1 MYQITPISWINKI
14 LLISSVGCA
23 TLCLIIE
30 NYLGFIT
37 FSIIWSLIVIISS
50 TWLCC
55 YILKSTIK
63 PTDSIYLKP
72 YKEWLIKKLNL
83 QNLDDSSRIKNN
95 KIHKNILTE
104 SQIDKFVDYIEEKFI
119 KNWYDMITDDET
131 FSNESRKILKEL
143 IQKLVDEISNING
156 TCLVK
161 KIADILLVHLK
172 EFRRALRRIE
182 KGTAKNLNDAY
193 KYSHTGVKNS
203 SSLEYSVYRSVT
215 LVAREI
221 LPRDLLSSLPGQFL
235 ISVLSKQLLTMMIEV
250 SKPEKIINQVSN
262 ILKPSDQ
269 SVLANGIINTD
280 VTIKKTPTIDLSIDP
295 SEKIKCDV
303 KTDEVNSAKGSDQSS
318 SSDGDV
324 ISLKNESKAGLWAD
338 SIDDIDDKNSPV
350 YEEPT
355 DFATTIERLRNL
367 LHEKATT
374 DTSPIQNEDL
384 SYEFCERSQF
394 LNLAITKT
402 ECYTAVDGS
411 QQILYCIQ
419 FDDIEQN
426 GECTFEKTTTIVKKQ
441 YSDFVKLHS
450 NLLDLIKSKSIPEIN
465 LPDGGRAEMEM
476 YLRTLCIHLG
486 DSSLQLR
493 HFLKPNIS
501 VEKKADVVGARFD
514 GILAKTVTGVF
525 NTLKTVVPVFEMNEE
540 DIPLPTLVPLADI
553 NWNFVEDDEGSKII
567 DELEQLMNERTDYC
581 YEAVEATEET
591 NTSQLFTEWWETKH
605 DHQYDDEF
613 DEINENLMMT
623 CIAIDIVCEIL
634 GGSGST
640 STFRQEAVVR
650 WFKLLFGSYCEKNIN
665 LKINNLFNI
674 LQDNIDNIFLNNN
687 NNNIDEKFV
696 NEILDK
702 LSNNL
707 TIIFG
712 RNSIIKMLQFLVDSS
727 KTDKINLDFI
737 LRIFDAGTSEFLAT
751 CKNKKQ

>member
-14 LLISSVGCA
+14 LLISSIGCT

-30 NYLGFIT
+30 NYLDFIT
-37 FSIIWSLIVIISS
+37 FSLIWSFIVITTS

-63 PTDSIYLKP
+63 PTNSIYLKP
-72 YKEWLIKKLNL
+72 YKEWLIKKLNS
-83 QNLDDSSRIKNN
+83 QNIDNSWKIKNN
-95 KIHKNILTE
+95 KIHKNILTA
-104 SQIDKFVDYIEEKFI
+104 SQIDKFVDYIEKNFI

-131 FSNESRKILKEL
+131 FTNESRKILKEI
-143 IQKLVDEISNING
+143 IQKLVDEISKING
-156 TCLVK
+156 TCLIK

-172 EFRRALRRIE
+172 EFRRSLRRIE

-203 SSLEYSVYRSVT
+203 SSLEYSLHRSVT

-235 ISVLSKQLLTMMIEV
+235 ISVLSKQLLTMMIEI

-269 SVLANGIINTD
+269 SVLASGIITTD
-280 VTIKKTPTIDLSIDP
+280 VTIEKTPTPIDLSIDL
-295 SEKIKCDV
+295 
-303 KTDEVNSAKGSDQSS
+303 SAKISCDDKTSELNSTEVDQSS
-318 SSDGDV
+318 SFDGDV
-324 ISLKNESKAGLWAD
+324 INSTNETKTGLWAD
-338 SIDDIDDKNSPV
+338 SVDDIDDKHSPI

-374 DTSPIQNEDL
+374 DTSPIQNEEL
-384 SYEFCERSQF
+384 TYEFCERSQF

-402 ECYTAVDGS
+402 EIYTAIDGS

-426 GECTFEKTTTIVKKQ
+426 GECTFEKTTTIVKKN

-450 NLLDLIKSKSIPEIN
+450 NILDQIKNKTIPEIN

-493 HFLKPNIS
+493 HFLKPSIS

-525 NTLKTVVPVFEMNEE
+525 NTLKTVVPVFEMNDE
-540 DIPLPTLVPLADI
+540 DIPLPTLIPLADV
-553 NWNFVEDDEGSKII
+553 NWNFVEDDQGSKII

-581 YEAVEATEET
+581 YEAVEAIEET
-591 NTSQLFTEWWETKH
+591 NISQLFTEWWETKN
-605 DHQYDDEF
+605 DHQYDDEV

-623 CIAIDIVCEIL
+623 CIAIDIICEIL
-634 GGSGST
+634 AGSGST

-650 WFKLLFGSYCEKNIN
+650 WFKLLFGNYCEKNIN
-665 LKINNLFNI
+665 LKIHNLFNT
-674 LQDNIDNIFLNNN
+674 LQNNIDNIFLNNS
-687 NNNIDEKFV
+687 NNNIDEKII
-696 NEILDK
+696 NELLDK

-712 RNSIIKMLQFLVDSS
+712 KNNIIKMLQFLVDSS
-727 KTDKINLDFI
+727 KTDKINLDFL

-751 CKNKKQ
+751 CKNKN